1 LQDSIHFE
9 NDASSYYFNT
19 ISTRLFLNTYLSILA
34 TVKVIWNYMA
44 FKEIARK
51 YRKSIALV
59 LLFVLIE
66 NVSFIIE
73 PTFFGK
79 LLDSLID
86 RFYDHE
92 KVDYLLPLI
101 IWIIVYLINVVGGTL
116 HRLFNGIIYSKM
128 YADIATEVVIE
139 SESRGDQSSKMLVRT
154 ELVKEYIVFFKER
167 LPEIMWQLSATAGAI
182 IALFFYDYRIAL
194 VCLAV
199 TVPIG
204 YINNLN
210 RKKVTILQK
219 EIHDNQE
226 ELFTLMES
234 RDTEKISQFYKN
246 AIKPKTRIARWNA
259 FDYSSVKVLLVIIFI
274 AVLFICV
281 DVDKFTT
288 GKIYSIVAYL
298 WTFIASTEY
307 LPELMES
314 LASVK
319 DLNTRFGQDEPKENL
334 VSENA

>member
-1 LQDSIHFE
+1 
-9 NDASSYYFNT
+9 
-19 ISTRLFLNTYLSILA
+19 
-34 TVKVIWNYMA
+34 MA
-44 FKEIARK
+44 FREIALK
-51 YRKSIALV
+51 YRYSIALV
-59 LLFVLIE
+59 LLFVFIE

-79 LLDSLID
+79 LLDSLIEH
-86 RFYDHE
+86 FYDHE
-92 KVDYLLPLI
+92 KVDYFLPLF
-101 IWIIVYLINVVGGTL
+101 IWILVYLINVVGGTL
-116 HRLFNGIIYSKM
+116 HRLFNGKVYSKM
-128 YADIATEVVIE
+128 YANIATNVVIE
-139 SESRGDQSSKMLVRT
+139 SNARGDHSSKMLVRA

-199 TVPIG
+199 TIPIA

-210 RKKVTILQK
+210 RKNVTCLQK

-226 ELFTLMES
+226 ELFKVMES
-234 RDTEKISQFYKN
+234 KDTERISQFYRN
-246 AIKPKTRIARWNA
+246 TISPKTRIAKWNA
-259 FDYSSVKVLLVIIFI
+259 FDYGSVKVLLVIIFI

-281 DVDKFTT
+281 DVDRFTT
-288 GKIYSIVAYL
+288 GKIYSIVSYL

-314 LASVK
+314 SAAIK
-319 DLNTRFGQDEPKENL
+319 DLNSRFSQDEKTTPVFKNNE
-334 VSENA
+334 

>member
-1 LQDSIHFE
+1 
-9 NDASSYYFNT
+9 
-19 ISTRLFLNTYLSILA
+19 
-34 TVKVIWNYMA
+34 MA
-44 FKEIARK
+44 FKEIALK
-51 YRKSIALV
+51 YKNSIALV

-86 RFYDHE
+86 HFYDHE
-92 KVDYLLPLI
+92 KVDYIFPLI

-116 HRLFNGIIYSKM
+116 HRLFNGSIYSKM
-128 YADIATEVVIE
+128 YADIAINVVIE
-139 SESRGDQSSKMLVRT
+139 SNSRGDESSKMLVRA

-199 TVPIG
+199 TIPIA

-210 RKKVTILQK
+210 RKNVTKLHK

-226 ELFTLMES
+226 ELFKLMES
-234 RDTEKISQFYKN
+234 KDTAKISQFYLH
-246 AIKPKTRIARWNA
+246 AISPMTRIAKWNA

-274 AVLFICV
+274 GVLFICV
-281 DVDKFTT
+281 DVDKFST
-288 GKIYSIVAYL
+288 GRIYSIVAYL

-314 LASVK
+314 FGSMK
-319 DLNTRFGQDEPKENL
+319 DLNTRFAQNEPNCDMAKND
-334 VSENA
+334 

>member
-1 LQDSIHFE
+1 
-9 NDASSYYFNT
+9 
-19 ISTRLFLNTYLSILA
+19 
-34 TVKVIWNYMA
+34 MA
-44 FKEIARK
+44 FREIALQ
-51 YRKSIALV
+51 YRYSIGLV
-59 LLFVLIE
+59 LLFVFIE

-79 LLDSLID
+79 LLDSLIEH
-86 RFYDHE
+86 FYDHE
-92 KVDYLLPLI
+92 KVDYLLPLF
-101 IWIIVYLINVVGGTL
+101 IWILVYLINVVGGTL
-116 HRLFNGIIYSKM
+116 HRLFNGKVYSKM
-128 YADIATEVVIE
+128 YADIAIKVVIE
-139 SESRGDQSSKMLVRT
+139 SNARGDHSSKMLVRA

-199 TVPIG
+199 TIPIA

-210 RKKVTILQK
+210 RKNVTCLQK

-226 ELFTLMES
+226 ELFKLMES
-234 RDTEKISQFYKN
+234 RDTGRISQFYRST
-246 AIKPKTRIARWNA
+246 ISPKARIAKWNA
-259 FDYSSVKVLLVIIFI
+259 FDYGSVKVLLVIIFI

-288 GKIYSIVAYL
+288 GKIYSIVSYL

-314 LASVK
+314 SAAIK
-319 DLNTRFGQDEPKENL
+319 DLNTRFSQDEKTVPIYNT
-334 VSENA
+334 

>member
-1 LQDSIHFE
+1 
-9 NDASSYYFNT
+9 
-19 ISTRLFLNTYLSILA
+19 
-34 TVKVIWNYMA
+34 MA
-44 FKEIARK
+44 FKEIALK
-51 YRKSIALV
+51 YKYSIGLV

-86 RFYDHE
+86 HFYDHE
-92 KVDYLLPLI
+92 KVNYIYPLF

-116 HRLFNGIIYSKM
+116 HRLFNGSIYSKM
-128 YADIATEVVIE
+128 YADIATNVVVE
-139 SESRGDQSSKMLVRT
+139 SEFRGDQFSKMLVRA
-154 ELVKEYIVFFKER
+154 ELVKEYIVFLKER
-167 LPEIMWQLSATAGAI
+167 LPEVLWQLSATAGAI

-199 TVPIG
+199 TIPIA

-210 RKKVTILQK
+210 RKNVTLLQK

-226 ELFTLMES
+226 ELFKLMES
-234 RDTEKISQFYKN
+234 KDTTKISQFYRN
-246 AIKPKTRIARWNA
+246 AILPKTRIARWNA

-274 AVLFICV
+274 GVLFICV

-288 GKIYSIVAYL
+288 GRIYSIVAYL

-319 DLNTRFGQDEPKENL
+319 DLNARFSQDETIGNVVEN
-334 VSENA
+334 S

>member
-1 LQDSIHFE
+1 
-9 NDASSYYFNT
+9 
-19 ISTRLFLNTYLSILA
+19 
-34 TVKVIWNYMA
+34 MA
-44 FKEIARK
+44 FKEIAIK
-51 YRKSIALV
+51 YKHSIALI

-86 RFYDHE
+86 HFYDHE
-92 KVDYLLPLI
+92 MVDYISPLI

-116 HRLFNGIIYSKM
+116 HRLFNGSIYSKM
-128 YADIATEVVIE
+128 YADIAINVVIE
-139 SESRGDQSSKMLVRT
+139 SKSRGDEASKMLVRG

-199 TVPIG
+199 ILPIA

-210 RKKVTILQK
+210 RKNVTKLQK

-226 ELFTLMES
+226 ELFKLMES
-234 RDTEKISQFYKN
+234 KDTKRISQFYKN
-246 AIKPKTRIARWNA
+246 TISPKTRIARWNA
-259 FDYSSVKVLLVIIFI
+259 FDYSSVKVLLVIIFV

-314 LASVK
+314 LGSIK
-319 DLNTRFGQDEPKENL
+319 DLNTRFSQDETSGNKEINI
-334 VSENA
+334 

>member
-1 LQDSIHFE
+1 MLSPSHFP
-9 NDASSYYFNT
+9 N
-19 ISTRLFLNTYLSILA
+19 LA
-34 TVKVIWNYMA
+34 TTSFTEEQMA
-44 FKEIARK
+44 FKEIALK
-51 YRKSIALV
+51 YRYSIALI

-86 RFYDHE
+86 HFYDHE
-92 KVDYLLPLI
+92 KVDYIYPLI

-116 HRLFNGIIYSKM
+116 HRFFNGVIYSKM
-128 YADIATEVVIE
+128 YADIAIDVVIE
-139 SESRGDQSSKMLVRT
+139 SKSRGDKSSKMLVRA

-194 VCLAV
+194 VCLLV
-199 TVPIG
+199 VIPIAF
-204 YINNLN
+204 INNLS
-210 RKKVTILQK
+210 RKKVTMLQK
-219 EIHDNQE
+219 DIHDNQE
-226 ELFTLMES
+226 ELFALMEG
-234 RDTEKISQFYKN
+234 RDISKISQFYRST
-246 AIKPKTRIARWNA
+246 ISPKAMIARWSA
-259 FDYSSVKVLLVIIFI
+259 FGYSSVKVLLIFI
-274 AVLFICV
+274 FIGVLFICV

-298 WTFIASTEY
+298 WTFIASTDY
-307 LPELMES
+307 LPELVES

-319 DLNTRFGQDEPKENL
+319 DLNVRFNQDPALDIVAEDGQE
-334 VSENA
+334 S